1 LDKDVVYAFPGSGME
16 WNSTDC
22 PADLCLNASRWD
34 QLHAFASTTSSK
46 IVFGMSYPGKDSGVW
61 NSSQAAAMWTY
72 SAAKGYNSDT
82 TMYGF
87 EVGEELTGF
96 SVGTPEFTA
105 YTASYQRAAKLLAST
120 YSKGSSGGGARP
132 ALMGPCPGMA
142 WPELATWYPAFLEG
156 TRGALDV
163 AVYHS
168 YNQYVPTGDDKVLY
182 CNTTVPNGS
191 PADTH
196 GASPGGTGWQAKT
209 IGEYGAAV
217 NVPVWLGEGGPHN
230 GGGHGPE
237 ANTFVA
243 SFTYLDMLGTLS
255 EVGNAVFARQTLV
268 GGNYEL
274 LRCSSAQL
282 FPGETCD
289 FEPRPDYWVALL
301 WRRLMG
307 PQALVPTLTAAR
319 SSVEGASASP
329 SKMPL
334 LSNLR
339 VYQHCTVGSGT
350 GMNGSVTIS
359 FSNMADVTVY
369 SLELP
374 TQLAAGRRYEYHL
387 AAANATAGFE
397 DRELMLNGKLLATV
411 HKSRRSLKHSR

>member
-1 LDKDVVYAFPGSGME
+1 MKYVYLPILS
-16 WNSTDC
+16 SSS
-22 PADLCLNASRWD
+22 PLYLLPCL
-34 QLHAFASTTSSK
+34 HC
-46 IVFGMSYPGKDSGVW
+46 
-61 NSSQAAAMWTY
+61 SQ
-72 SAAKGYNSDT
+72 SI
-82 TMYGF
+82 
-87 EVGEELTGF
+87 
-96 SVGTPEFTA
+96 
-105 YTASYQRAAKLLAST
+105 
-120 YSKGSSGGGARP
+120 
-132 ALMGPCPGMA
+132 ALPCPIF
-142 WPELATWYPAFLEG
+142 FLFFF
-156 TRGALDV
+156 RFL
-163 AVYHS
+163 
-168 YNQYVPTGDDKVLY
+168 
-182 CNTTVPNGS
+182 
-191 PADTH
+191 
-196 GASPGGTGWQAKT
+196 
-209 IGEYGAAV
+209 
-217 NVPVWLGEGGPHN
+217 
-230 GGGHGPE
+230 
-237 ANTFVA
+237 
-243 SFTYLDMLGTLS
+243 SFPSIRQDMLGTLS

-374 TQLAAGRRYEYHL
+374 TQLAAGRRY
-387 AAANATAGFE
+387 
-397 DRELMLNGKLLATV
+397 
-411 HKSRRSLKHSR
+411 